1 MNSREMSVV
10 AVLAFVTPLLVLG
23 DPFVYSDHWPSG
35 TGDETAT
42 EVVVPDNTSAT
53 ISTAED
59 VARVARLTAI
69 SLSGSAA
76 KVDYTASDALA
87 LAASVSG
94 SGKFSAISSGNL
106 TLSGDNSGLE
116 SPGCFFF
123 SNMAVT
129 VASRYGLGSANT
141 ARLEYFFASK
151 MDPLHFMGEGLT
163 NDASLRI
170 HQGSAA
176 YNCVLGPDNANET
189 LVIRNDFILDGGTG
203 NGNNNDRRIFF
214 RNKVRFC
221 GGTFGA
227 DDAVTSAR
235 HQYCGTLSG
244 ETAEVWFDEGVTLK
258 FYFMFSSGDIRYHLK
273 WDGLTG
279 VKYLFSPYSPVFSIC
294 ERNDVLGD
302 LDRGLS
308 GDGTIDLNGFDQSV
322 KLISKAYG
330 SGKVKI
336 TSETPATY
344 TMTSSNADANYMSS
358 SVKFSGKVNFTYNPA
373 SASAAYTLT
382 GISALSDSSGTLTVA
397 NGTLTFADRAGWSG
411 TNVVVKSGA
420 TLELNSANAMTN
432 TTATLT
438 VESGGSLVLRSGAT
452 CVAKSATI
460 AGTTLNAGETYT
472 VAKLRDEMLLPVDG
486 DDLANITIAGGGGEW
501 NGWPTTP
508 GAVAEVP
515 SGVTVYVSDDDVATI
530 EALDGIV
537 LRSGAMVIC
546 TNMTRQLELS
556 APVSGTGIFKAFD
569 SEKIVLSG
577 DNSGLLSPG
586 CFFFSNTAVTVASRY
601 GLGSVGTATLECF
614 FGDKVGPLHFTGAG
628 LTNDVPLRIH
638 QGTVDYNFVI
648 GPDNANETLVI
659 RNDFIFDSGTGSGY
673 NETKRMFIRNK
684 VRFQGGTFGCH
695 ENMSYLYVRG
705 MGDSPEVWFED
716 DVKVEFYYWF
726 VSLGLK
732 CHLGWDGMQGN
743 HYLFGLSDTSPRPY
757 AVCERSNVFAGLVNG
772 ISGPCT
778 FDLNGLD
785 QSVGKISKQ
794 YGSPLITSETPA
806 TFTVTS
812 YRNDS
817 ANYTSSST
825 KFSGKVD
832 FTYNPGSASGVYTLT
847 GSGALSDSSGKL
859 TVASGALTFADGA
872 GWCGTNV
879 VVKGGATLAVGA
891 DSMPVAFG
899 SRAVLGHPVRA
910 KLEIESGGTLEL
922 AASAEPATVRTLV
935 YNGQIKPAGRYTSA
949 SGVGITGGGTLY
961 VRSSTDGEP
970 GAMVIVY

>member
-1 MNSREMSVV
+1 MNAIKMRGTVFAV
-10 AVLAFVTPLLVLG
+10 ALTIAGSLLATSFTYV
-23 DPFVYSDHWPSG
+23 DHWPSG
-35 TGDETAT
+35 SGDETAT
-42 EVVVPDNTSAT
+42 EVVVPDNTMAA

-59 VARVARLTAI
+59 VARVARLTSI
-69 SLSGSAA
+69 SLGGSAA

-87 LAASVSG
+87 LSASVSG
-94 SGKFSAISSGNL
+94 AGKFSAVSSGNL
-106 TLSGDNSGLE
+106 TLSGDNSGLV

-123 SNMAVT
+123 SNTAVT

-151 MDPLHFMGEGLT
+151 MAPLHFMGEGLT
-163 NDASLRI
+163 NDAPLRI

-214 RNKVRFC
+214 RGKVRFC

-302 LDRGLS
+302 LDIGLS

-344 TMTSSNADANYMSS
+344 TMTSYNSGANYTSS
-358 SVKFSGKVNFTYNPA
+358 STKFSGKVNFTY
-373 SASAAYTLT
+373 SSSGAYTLT
-382 GISALSDSSGTLTVA
+382 GSAALSDSTGTLTVED
-397 NGTLTFADRAGWSG
+397 GSLKFADRAGWSG

-420 TLELNSANAMTN
+420 TLELSSNNAMTN

-438 VESGGSLVLRSGAT
+438 VESGGSLILRAGAT
-452 CVAKSATI
+452 CTAKSATI

-486 DDLANITIAGGGGEW
+486 DDLANITIVGGGGEW

-530 EALDGIV
+530 EALGGIV

-659 RNDFIFDSGTGSGY
+659 RNDFIFDTGTGNGENPTRS
-673 NETKRMFIRNK
+673 MFVRNR
-684 VRFQGGTFGCH
+684 VRFQGGTFGCL
-695 ENMSYLYVRG
+695 ESQSYLYVRG
-705 MGDSPEVWFED
+705 AGDSAEVWFED

-732 CHLGWDGMQGN
+732 CHLGWDEMQGK
-743 HYLFGLSDTSPRPY
+743 HYLFGLSNTSPRPY

-794 YGSPLITSETPA
+794 YGSPLITSEAPA

-922 AASAEPATVRTLV
+922 AESAEPAVVRTLV
-935 YNGQIKPAGRYTSA
+935 YDGRIMPAGVYTKS
-949 SGVGITGGGTLY
+949 SGVGITGDGALR

-970 GAMVIVY
+970 GYIIMFF